1 MKDQLIAILEAM
13 RLSQAALAKHSEPGG
28 PAAEV
33 TIKKIR
39 RFLLERHVVSA
50 MEALY
55 PNVESPEMSPDD
67 TPFSESATLHHRQAR
82 RQLS

>member
-13 RLSQAALAKHSEPGG
+13 RLSQTALRKHSEPGG
-28 PAAEV
+28 PTAEL
-33 TIKKIR
+33 TLKELR

-55 PNVESPEMSPDD
+55 PNVDSPQMSPDD
-67 TPFSESATLHHRQAR
+67 APFTERLHDWQAR